1 MAKQLSKSGILTGD
15 TIEPGHITQSIDALT
30 GVDAYELK
38 ISGSLQ
44 LTGSLSMPSGSSI
57 QGTAS
62 YSEYSLSGSHAL
74 TASYAL
80 FAAGGGG
87 GNPSGPDTSVQF
99 RDGNAFAGVS
109 NFTYDQNTDTLSAGT
124 GNFTTIIGSVSADSL
139 RTPALINGSPSTR
152 TNASSSIDSD
162 GFAKFVSASI
172 AGFTI
177 NTNEIKSSGDL
188 LRLKASGEITA
199 SGGFLFG
206 NKNALP
212 PQYIQYD
219 GSSLVVRGDL
229 SVDQLFLPALING
242 APSDVTNA
250 SSSLLSDGFAKFVSA
265 SIGGWD
271 ITTGSIESPSMIIR
285 PEGLLQTKNFASGQT
300 GWRISAEGNG
310 TAEFENARIRGT
322 LRTTTFEK
330 ETVNAVGGQLWV
342 VNSTT
347 LSASVAAADTTMSIA
362 NASGF
367 SQGEILMAKKVD
379 NTGFQTEY
387 ILVNSSSIDGNGS
400 GDNETYGRIM
410 VTRAYGSGSQGDFVG
425 DIASQ
430 SQSYSEGQ
438 VLVSTA
444 KSGSGFIK
452 LNANPSDVETPFI
465 DITERTGSGIYDV
478 ELKARLGD
486 LSGLA
491 NSDYVFNRPNPGFG
505 LATDNVFL
513 QGGIKATF
521 GEIGGFGI
529 SATTISSSN
538 NDLILRSSGEMTA
551 SGGFLF
557 GNKSLQQYVQYDGS
571 NLVVRGDL
579 SVDNIKTPAVINGS
593 PSTFTNASSSIDSQG
608 LARFVSA
615 SIAGFTVNE
624 TEIKSTNDNLRL
636 KSSGEISASG
646 GFLFGNKSGNQYVEY
661 DGANLTVRGDL
672 SVDSIS
678 TPALIN
684 GSPST
689 PSNASSSISADG
701 FASFKSASIAGFT
714 VNTSEIKSSDDS
726 LRLKA
731 DGNITASK
739 VLLGNKSG
747 GNFLQFDGST
757 LTVQGSITADQISTP
772 SNLSGAD
779 VSSSISPDGFASFKS
794 ASIGGFEITPDMIRS
809 GFTPASSSI
818 NVTNTPVSA
827 SFRVAR
833 SKVEPT
839 FFGNTATLTNL
850 AFNASSTSFY
860 GNYYIKA
867 TNNNNNLFLTSNG
880 GDQTNIAP
888 IGELTSTEIELGNT
902 YVFNDAYWT
911 GNQSQTADFTVYFN
925 PGASISVSNS
935 SSSETINYP
944 ATESIILDSANN
956 RISIIDGEI
965 TASKGLIGGTIIES
979 TKLRSSNNL
988 SAPDNSPAFQLE
1000 SNGTIS
1006 SSAMYIREVISV
1018 DGNSNIVYPLFDSEQ
1033 GLVDGKNVGRIV
1045 VSDYTTYTR
1054 STIDSAYGNFTTE
1067 ASYAFQLLPYETSLL
1082 ISANQRVST
1091 PSGTSAQSNLKFTLT
1106 VLNKSGSSDADVSG
1120 WWDTSTNEPDFQTVS
1135 GGDPTSPTLSLLSSQ
1150 QNRYAFWQGDES
1162 ISITIPEAAQA
1173 KMCRLVVTCR
1183 NQRTGGSG
1191 QVQTIMKGLSITAT
1205 RALAV
1210 ASAGNPGTA
1219 LPRR

>member
-1 MAKQLSKSGILTGD
+1 MAKQLSKLGISTGN
-15 TIEPGHITQSIDALT
+15 TIEPGQITQSIDALT
-30 GVDAYELK
+30 GEDAYDLK
-38 ISGSLQ
+38 ISGSLT
-44 LTGSLSMPSGSSI
+44 LSGSVFMETGSI
-57 QGTAS
+57 FYGTAS
-62 YSEYSLSGSHAL
+62 VALNALGGSG
-74 TASYAL
+74 
-80 FAAGGGG
+80 GV
-87 GNPSGPDTSVQF
+87 PDGPNTSVQF
-99 RDGNAFAGVS
+99 KDGNSFRGVS

-152 TNASSSIDSD
+152 TNSSSSIDPD
-162 GFAKFVSASI
+162 GFARFVSASI

-199 SGGFLFG
+199 STGFLFG
-206 NKNALP
+206 DKSAA
-212 PQYIQYD
+212 QYIQYD

-271 ITTGSIESPSMIIR
+271 ITTGSIESPSMMIR

-347 LSASVAAADTTMSIA
+347 LSASVAASDTTMSVA

-387 ILVNSSSIDGNGS
+387 ILVNSASIDGNGS
-400 GDNETYGRIM
+400 GSDETYGRIM

-452 LNANPSDVETPFI
+452 LNANPNDVETPFM

-571 NLVVRGDL
+571 SLVVRGDL

-608 LARFVSA
+608 FARFVSA
-615 SIAGFTVNE
+615 SIGGFEVN
-624 TEIKSTNDNLRL
+624 TEQIKASNNELVL
-636 KSSGEISASG
+636 SSSGE
-646 GFLFGNKSGNQYVEY
+646 FLAGNKSSNQYVEY
-661 DGANLTVRGDL
+661 DGTNLVVRGNL
-672 SVDSIS
+672 SVDNIQ

-684 GSPST
+684 GAPST
-689 PSNASSSISADG
+689 ITNASASITSDG
-701 FASFKSASIAGFT
+701 FAKFVSASIAGFT

-739 VLLGNKSG
+739 VLLGDKSG

-757 LTVQGSITADQISTP
+757 LTVQGSITADNISTP
-772 SNLSGAD
+772 SNLSGTD
-779 VSSSISPDGFASFKS
+779 VSSSISSDGFALFKS
-794 ASIGGFEITPDMIRS
+794 ASIGGFDISPSTIRQ
-809 GFTPASSSI
+809 FTPASSSVESS
-818 NVTNTPVSA
+818 NVTLDNFTISGFLNNTTPGISNQTYSTPA
-827 SFRVAR
+827 PTNGFLFRGYIQN
-833 SKVEPT
+833 STPNTGHFENGD
-839 FFGNTATLTNL
+839 GNPSSIAEADYNVGDSTITLTNSGKL
-850 AFNASSTSFY
+850 GSSFPEQEPGLPATAISGFNFY
-860 GNYYIKA
+860 
-867 TNNNNNLFLTSNG
+867 
-880 GDQTNIAP
+880 
-888 IGELTSTEIELGNT
+888 
-902 YVFNDAYWT
+902 
-911 GNQSQTADFTVYFN
+911 
-925 PGASISVSNS
+925 SNS
-935 SSSETINYP
+935 GATVQVFPSSSNVSHP
-944 ATESIILDSANN
+944 ATESILIDAGNQKIVVGGTSGNNLILNGAN
-956 RISIIDGEI
+956 GTI
-965 TASKGLIGGTIIES
+965 TASAANISGKITADEGTIGGTIIES
-979 TKLRSSNNL
+979 TVLKSSTNL
-988 SAPDNSPAFQLE
+988 PSPDGSPAFKLDSDGIISGSDMLLRNVYKVNNVDTKFTLVDTNQGFFIGRNIGRQVV
-1000 SNGTIS
+1000 SNNSEITKSYTGS
-1006 SSAMYIREVISV
+1006 SSYILIYSEV
-1018 DGNSNIVYPLFDSEQ
+1018 
-1033 GLVDGKNVGRIV
+1033 
-1045 VSDYTTYTR
+1045 
-1054 STIDSAYGNFTTE
+1054 
-1067 ASYAFQLLPYETSLL
+1067 FQLLPFEDKFLLSFTSRFTGINGGVANLQFKLQTMVTGSSTTDTTAYDQWNNDTLL
-1082 ISANQRVST
+1082 RDFPISFTPASTAKAYSQNGRQSANQIAIPSNVQGETVRFGVWAQVST
-1091 PSGTSAQSNLKFTLT
+1091 SCEAKIKGISLIA
-1106 VLNKSGSSDADVSG
+1106 
-1120 WWDTSTNEPDFQTVS
+1120 TNAFASDFQTTEV
-1135 GGDPTSPTLSLLSSQ
+1135 L
-1150 QNRYAFWQGDES
+1150 
-1162 ISITIPEAAQA
+1162 AAETT
-1173 KMCRLVVTCR
+1173 K
-1183 NQRTGGSG
+1183 N
-1191 QVQTIMKGLSITAT
+1191 
-1205 RALAV
+1205 
-1210 ASAGNPGTA
+1210 
-1219 LPRR
+1219 

>member
-1 MAKQLSKSGILTGD
+1 MAKQLSTSGILTGD

-44 LTGSLSMPSGSSI
+44 LTGSLDMPSGSSM

-80 FAAGGGG
+80 FSAGGGA

-139 RTPALINGSPSTR
+139 RTPALINGAPSTR
-152 TNASSSIDSD
+152 TNASSSIDPD
-162 GFAKFVSASI
+162 GFARFVSASI

-242 APSDVTNA
+242 APSDITNA
-250 SSSLLSDGFAKFVSA
+250 SSSLLSNGFARFVSA

-271 ITTGSIESPSMIIR
+271 ISTDAIESTSMIMR
-285 PEGLLQTKNFASGQT
+285 PQGLLQTKNFASGQS

-330 ETVNAVGGQLWV
+330 ESVNAVGGQLWV

-347 LSASVAAADTTMSIA
+347 ISQSVSETATTMSVA

-379 NTGFQTEY
+379 NTGFSTEY
-387 ILVNSSSIDGNGS
+387 ILVNSASIDGDGS
-400 GDNETYGRIM
+400 GDNQTFGRIM
-410 VTRAYGSGSQGDFVG
+410 VTRAYGQGQQGDFVG
-425 DIASQ
+425 DIAST
-430 SQSYSEGQ
+430 SQSYSDGQ

-452 LNANPSDVETPFI
+452 LNANPNDVETPFM

-521 GEIGGFGI
+521 GEIGGFNI
-529 SATTISSSN
+529 TNSLISSSN
-538 NDLILRSSGEMTA
+538 QNLILKADGTMTA

-557 GNKSLQQYVQYDGS
+557 GNKSTSQYVQYDGS
-571 NLVVRGDL
+571 SLVVRGDL
-579 SVDNIKTPAVINGS
+579 SVDNIKTPAVIADA
-593 PSTFTNASSSIDSQG
+593 PATETNASASINALG
-608 LARFVSA
+608 FARFVSA
-615 SIAGFTVNE
+615 SIGGFEVN
-624 TEIKSTNDNLRL
+624 TEQIKASNNQLVL
-636 KSSGEISASG
+636 SSSGE
-646 GFLFGNKSGNQYVEY
+646 FLAGNKSSNQYIEY
-661 DGANLTVRGDL
+661 DGSSLVVKGDL
-672 SVDSIS
+672 SVDSIQ
-678 TPALIN
+678 TPALIS
-684 GSPST
+684 GRAST
-689 PSNASSSISADG
+689 ETNASASINALG
-701 FASFKSASIAGFT
+701 FASFKSASIAGFI
-714 VNTSEIKSSDDS
+714 VNTSEIKSSDNS

-731 DGNITASK
+731 DGNITASN
-739 VLLGNKSG
+739 VLLGDKSG

-809 GFTPASSSI
+809 GITPASSSVSNTSVRLTQFSLTSAAENPTPTISNQSYTGNPTNGFVFNGYIRRTVGSQQTDFNTGLEEPNDSSNRIGASYTVGNSTLTI
-818 NVTNTPVSA
+818 NSPGSTGLIFGGGAT
-827 SFRVAR
+827 
-833 SKVEPT
+833 
-839 FFGNTATLTNL
+839 FGNFSFFTDISLSSQT
-850 AFNASSTSFY
+850 FISSST
-860 GNYYIKA
+860 
-867 TNNNNNLFLTSNG
+867 T
-880 GDQTNIAP
+880 
-888 IGELTSTEIELGNT
+888 
-902 YVFNDAYWT
+902 
-911 GNQSQTADFTVYFN
+911 
-925 PGASISVSNS
+925 
-935 SSSETINYP
+935 NYP
-944 ATESIILDSANN
+944 ATEAIILDSANQ
-956 RISIIDGEI
+956 RIIVGQGAGSI
-965 TASKGLIGGTIIES
+965 TASAGLIGGTEINGDSLQS
-979 TKLRSSNNL
+979 TNEISPTPTAGSNGK
-988 SAPDNSPAFQLE
+988 AFQLK
-1000 SNGTIS
+1000 SDGTIS
-1006 SSAMYIREVISV
+1006 GSALYIREVIST
-1018 DGNSNIVYPLFDSEQ
+1018 DGSTNIVYPLFDSEQ
-1033 GLVDGKNVGRIV
+1033 GLVDGKNIGRNLASNYVEYVRSNADDNVTAPLIV
-1045 VSDYTTYTR
+1045 
-1054 STIDSAYGNFTTE
+1054 NQHFL
-1067 ASYAFQLLPYETSLL
+1067 QLMPYETTILVNAQAAVINGAQAGVVTGLVQFVAEKLENSG
-1082 ISANQRVST
+1082 SFNSGAYANQFDNWVAVDSVQFSVGAASSSPWT
-1091 PSGTSAQSNLKFTLT
+1091 GSYLATYDKGVTL
-1106 VLNKSGSSDADVSG
+1106 D
-1120 WWDTSTNEPDFQTVS
+1120 
-1135 GGDPTSPTLSLLSSQ
+1135 
-1150 QNRYAFWQGDES
+1150 
-1162 ISITIPEAAQA
+1162 IPEADQA
-1173 KMCRLVVTCR
+1173 SPIRISVKIGVNPNGTAGISTS
-1183 NQRTGGSG
+1183 NK
-1191 QVQTIMKGLSITAT
+1191 TILKGYTLTAT
-1205 RALAV
+1205 RALSV
-1210 ASAGNPGTA
+1210 ASAGNPGSY
-1219 LPRR
+1219 LPTKAG

>member
-1 MAKQLSKSGILTGD
+1 MAKQLSTSGILTGD

-44 LTGSLSMPSGSSI
+44 LTGSLDMPSGSSM

-80 FAAGGGG
+80 FSAGGGA
-87 GNPSGPDTSVQF
+87 GNPDGPDKSVQF
-99 RDGNAFAGVS
+99 RDGNSFKGVS
-109 NFTYDQNTDTLSAGT
+109 NFNYDQSTDTLSAGT

-139 RTPALINGSPSTR
+139 RTPALIDGSPSTR
-152 TNASSSIDSD
+152 ANASSSIDPD
-162 GFAKFVSASI
+162 GFARFVSASI

-250 SSSLLSDGFAKFVSA
+250 SSSLLSNGFARFVSA

-271 ITTGSIESPSMIIR
+271 ISTDAIESTSMIMR
-285 PEGLLQTKNFASGQT
+285 PQGLLQTKNFASGQS

-330 ETVNAVGGQLWV
+330 ESVNAVGGQLWV

-347 LSASVAAADTTMSIA
+347 ISQSVSETATTMSVA

-379 NTGFQTEY
+379 NTGFSTEY
-387 ILVNSSSIDGNGS
+387 ILVNSASIDGDGS
-400 GDNETYGRIM
+400 GDNQTFGRIM
-410 VTRAYGSGSQGDFVG
+410 VTRAYGQGQQGDFVG
-425 DIASQ
+425 DIAST
-430 SQSYSEGQ
+430 SQSYSDGQ

-452 LNANPSDVETPFI
+452 LNANPNDVETPFM

-521 GEIGGFGI
+521 GEIGGFNI
-529 SATTISSSN
+529 NNNLISSSN
-538 NDLILRSSGEMTA
+538 QNLIMRSDGTLSA

-557 GNKSLQQYVQYDGS
+557 GSKSTAQYVEYDGS
-571 NLVVRGDL
+571 SLVVRGDL
-579 SVDNIKTPAVINGS
+579 SVDNIKTPATIAGN

-608 LARFVSA
+608 FARFVSA
-615 SIAGFTVNE
+615 SIGGFEVN
-624 TEIKSTNDNLRL
+624 TEQIKASNNQLVL
-636 KSSGEISASG
+636 SSSGE
-646 GFLFGNKSGNQYVEY
+646 FLAGDKSSNQYVEY
-661 DGANLTVRGDL
+661 DGTNLVVRGDL

-678 TPALIN
+678 TPALIG

-689 PSNASSSISADG
+689 PANASSSISADG
-701 FASFKSASIAGFT
+701 FASFKSASIAGFI
-714 VNTSEIKSSDDS
+714 VNTSEIKSSNNL

-731 DGNITASK
+731 DGNITASN
-739 VLLGNKSG
+739 VLLGDKSG

-794 ASIGGFEITPDMIRS
+794 ASIGGFEITPDFIRS

-839 FFGNTATLTNL
+839 FFGQTATLTNL

-860 GNYYIKA
+860 GNYYIKS

-965 TASKGLIGGTIIES
+965 TASKGLIGGTVINGTSLES
-979 TKLRSSNNL
+979 TNEISPTPTAGSGGKAFKLEDS
-988 SAPDNSPAFQLE
+988 
-1000 SNGTIS
+1000 GTIS
-1006 SSAMYIREVISV
+1006 GSNMYIRQALSLN
-1018 DGNSNIVYPLFDSEQ
+1018 GNTTIVYPLIDTRI
-1033 GLVDGKNVGRIV
+1033 GLLDGRNLGRQI
-1045 VSDYTTYTR
+1045 VSDYTLYTR
-1054 STIDSAYGNFTTE
+1054 QNVDDGFNFTTIGE
-1067 ASYAFQLLPYETSLL
+1067 HFFQLLPYENSIVINCNTKTN
-1082 ISANQRVST
+1082 AQ
-1091 PSGTSAQSNLKFTLT
+1091 SGTQAAGQLQFQCFVGAET
-1106 VLNKSGSSDADVSG
+1106 GSYENDTYWDVYNAMSPANG
-1120 WWDTSTNEPDFQTVS
+1120 ATVS
-1135 GGDPTSPTLSLLSSQ
+1135 NVVNTTNA
-1150 QNRYAFWQGDES
+1150 NRTKTIFSTGADALT
-1162 ISITIPEAAQA
+1162 IAIPEAYQA
-1173 KMCRLVVTCR
+1173 KAFKLVVKFKMDR
-1183 NQRTGGSG
+1183 AGVSSG
-1191 QVQTIMKGLSITAT
+1191 QCSFQVKGYTATAT
-1205 RALAV
+1205 RALTA
-1210 ASAGNPGTA
+1210 ATSGNP
-1219 LPRR
+1219 LPSIPEVAI

>member
-44 LTGSLSMPSGSSI
+44 LTGSLDMPSGSILEGTSSFSNSSI
-57 QGTAS
+57 S
-62 YSEYSLSGSHAL
+62 SSHAI

-80 FAAGGGG
+80 FSAGGGA
-87 GNPSGPDTSVQF
+87 GNPSGPDKSVQF

-109 NFTYDQNTDTLSAGT
+109 NFTYDQTTDTLSAGT

-152 TNASSSIDSD
+152 TNASSSIDPD
-162 GFAKFVSASI
+162 GFARFVSASI
-172 AGFTI
+172 AGFTV

-199 SGGFLFG
+199 STGFLFG
-206 NKNALP
+206 DKSAA
-212 PQYIQYD
+212 QYIQYD

-271 ITTGSIESPSMIIR
+271 ITTGSIESPSMMIR

-400 GDNETYGRIM
+400 GGDETYGRIM

-452 LNANPSDVETPFI
+452 LNANPNDVETPFM

-529 SATTISSSN
+529 TSTAISSSN
-538 NDLILRSSGEMTA
+538 DKLILSSSGE
-551 SGGFLF
+551 FLA
-557 GNKSLQQYVQYDGS
+557 GDIGS
-571 NLVVRGDL
+571 NQYIQYNGTNLIVRGDL
-579 SVDNIKTPAVINGS
+579 SVDNIKTPAIINGS

-615 SIAGFTVNE
+615 SIGGFEVN
-624 TEIKSTNDNLRL
+624 TEQIKASNNQLVL
-636 KSSGEISASG
+636 SSSGE
-646 GFLFGNKSGNQYVEY
+646 FLAGNKSSNQYVEY
-661 DGANLTVRGDL
+661 DGTNLVVRGNL
-672 SVDSIS
+672 SVDNIQ

-689 PSNASSSISADG
+689 ITNASASITSDG
-701 FASFKSASIAGFT
+701 FAKFVSASIAGFT
-714 VNTSEIKSSDDS
+714 INTSEIKSSDDS

-739 VLLGNKSG
+739 VLLGDKSG

-794 ASIGGFEITPDMIRS
+794 ASIGGFEITPNMIRS
-809 GFTPASSSI
+809 GFTPASSSVENT
-818 NVTNTPVSA
+818 NVRLTDFDITGNSGESTPSVSNLSYQGNPTN
-827 SFRVAR
+827 
-833 SKVEPT
+833 
-839 FFGNTATLTNL
+839 G
-850 AFNASSTSFY
+850 
-860 GNYYIKA
+860 
-867 TNNNNNLFLTSNG
+867 
-880 GDQTNIAP
+880 
-888 IGELTSTEIELGNT
+888 
-902 YVFNDAYWT
+902 YVFNGFIRRTVGATSADFAT
-911 GNQSQTADFTVYFN
+911 GQADPSTSDKIGASYTVGSGTITITSPGSTGTSFEGDVTLSKFSFYTDDSLSSQTF
-925 PGASISVSNS
+925 IS
-935 SSSETINYP
+935 SSTINHP

-956 RISIIDGEI
+956 RISIVDGEI
-965 TASKGLIGGTIIES
+965 TASKGLIGGTVINGTSLE
-979 TKLRSSNNL
+979 SSNEI
-988 SAPDNSPAFQLE
+988 SPTPTAGSDGKAFKLE
-1000 SNGTIS
+1000 DTGTIS
-1006 SSAMYIREVISV
+1006 GSNMYIRQALSL
-1018 DGNSNIVYPLFDSEQ
+1018 DGSTTIVYPLIDTSI
-1033 GLVDGKNVGRIV
+1033 GLLDGRNLGRQI
-1045 VSDYTTYTR
+1045 VSDYTLYTR
-1054 STIDSAYGNFTTE
+1054 QNVDDGTSFTTIGE
-1067 ASYAFQLLPYETSLL
+1067 HFFQLLPYENSIVINCNTKTNAQSGTQAAGQL
-1082 ISANQRVST
+1082 SFQCFVGAETGSYTNDTYWDVYNAMSPPNGATVSNAVST
-1091 PSGTSAQSNLKFTLT
+1091 TNPDRTKTIFSTGADALT
-1106 VLNKSGSSDADVSG
+1106 ID
-1120 WWDTSTNEPDFQTVS
+1120 
-1135 GGDPTSPTLSLLSSQ
+1135 
-1150 QNRYAFWQGDES
+1150 
-1162 ISITIPEAAQA
+1162 IPEAYQA
-1173 KMCRLVVTCR
+1173 RAFKLVVKFKMDR
-1183 NQRTGGSG
+1183 AGGTGQCSF
-1191 QVQTIMKGLSITAT
+1191 QVKGYTATAT
-1205 RALAV
+1205 RALTAATSGNPEASIPEV
-1210 ASAGNPGTA
+1210 AS
-1219 LPRR
+1219 